1 LAKAVAKGSLQ
12 LAPSKESRDTSSFA
26 ALKSN
31 KGKKGKKNTTA
42 AAADAGGQVDF
53 AMIKRFANLRIQ
65 APLADDSHDATILAL
80 KELKEALIYWGKILQ
95 R

>member
-1 LAKAVAKGSLQ
+1 M
-12 LAPSKESRDTSSFA
+12 APSKEARENSGFG
-26 ALKSN
+26 ALKNN
-31 KGKKGKKNTTA
+31 KGKKGKKNATA
-42 AAADAGGQVDF
+42 GPGADAGGQVDF